1 MELWEVFGSRSEYL
15 KAPRSLSLKV
25 SLALQK
31 KHELEQEETKKDAE
45 ERERLQEQI
54 DALNAQRR
62 G

>member
-15 KAPRSLSLKV
+15 KAPKLLGLKV
-25 SLALQK
+25 ALALSK
-31 KHELEQEETKKDAE
+31 KHELEQEEARKDAD
-45 ERERLQEQI
+45 ERARIQEQI